1 MTVNDLT
8 GIPRP
13 TVIRKL
19 KIIIKQKNNCKKIK
33 KILYA
38 FIRGPGH
45 DEMNKIRLQ
54 NIENI
59 SKTISRIN
67 NIIFFLK

>member
-1 MTVNDLT
+1 MTISELT

-19 KIIIKQKNNCKKIK
+19 KILLKQKDTIKDKNN
-33 KILYA
+33 LYM
-38 FIRGPGH
+38 FVRGPGYN
-45 DEMNKIRLQ
+45 ELNKIRLQ
-54 NIENI
+54 NIESL

-67 NIIFFLK
+67 NIIFFR